1 MAAQALK
8 NALPTHLKPGN
19 GNGDDETFAR
29 KHHGKTR
36 SHMVSQI
43 LLRLL
48 DSRPIWHFFVVWP
61 SDPPLMFNCSQS
73 SMPRRPGLRPCSAA
87 QP

>member
-19 GNGDDETFAR
+19 GGDDEAFAG

-36 SHMVSQI
+36 SHMAFENTSTNI
-43 LLRLL
+43 A
-48 DSRPIWHFFVVWP
+48 
-61 SDPPLMFNCSQS
+61 
-73 SMPRRPGLRPCSAA
+73 AA
-87 QP
+87 QMRNALTQLAETVKDADQKKASQDHELGRHGIRTF